1 MQPLADVALVQALE
15 RHSGRAWPAA
25 EIVRLNGWE
34 LRLTP
39 GSRSRRVNS
48 LTPIDPVPGQFAET
62 LALARVLCGQ
72 HGLTCTVRLNPLA
85 GEEPYRILTE
95 MGHSEADTTSVR
107 VVALD
112 GTAPPPSDVTLAEA
126 TTQDW
131 LSGMAAAG
139 AETDERAVIARL
151 IQAVAMPQA
160 FAIRRDAN
168 GKAVSFGRAAAADGV
183 AGLFHIA
190 TAPDQRGHGH
200 AGAIVAALLAW
211 CTAQG
216 ARKAYLQVV
225 AANAPALAVY
235 DRFGFREAYRYAYV
249 TL

>member
-85 GEEPYRILTE
+85 GEEPYRILAG

-112 GTAPPPSDVTLAEA
+112 GTATPSSDVTLADKPTA
-126 TTQDW
+126 DW

-151 IQAVAMPQA
+151 IEAVTMPQA
-160 FAIRRDAN
+160 FAIRCD
-168 GKAVSFGRAAAADGV
+168 GQGTPVSFGRAAAADGV

-190 TAPDQRGHGH
+190 TRPDQRGHGH
-200 AGAIVAALLAW
+200 AGTVVAGLLAW
-211 CTAQG
+211 CAAQG

>member
-1 MQPLADVALVQALE
+1 MQPLADVALVQTLE

-62 LALARVLCGQ
+62 LALARVLCAQ

-85 GEEPYRILTE
+85 GEEPYRVLAA
-95 MGHSEADTTSVR
+95 MGHHEADATSVR

-112 GTAPPPSDVTLAEA
+112 DTATPPVDVTLADA
-126 TTQDW
+126 PTPDW

-151 IQAVAMPQA
+151 IDAVAMRQA
-160 FAIRRDAN
+160 FAIRRDAH
-168 GKAVSFGRAAAADGV
+168 GMPVSFGRAAAADGL

-200 AGAIVAALLAW
+200 AGAVVAALLAW